1 MSAQLR
7 VLDVQLDS
15 FAPSNHALWPD
26 RSLCCLSGPDVPA
39 GGPPP
44 HRLPSGEWVE
54 PSDYSDGYWTGSAS
68 LPRIGQKD
76 NVNLILYRPPP
87 QVYAQPDVRK
97 SMFPFDYTHAGN
109 SPVTPADCSLSYAAL
124 LHQVSTRRSSTSS
137 RMSWP
142 ARSASVTFDASFP
155 LEKCLEVTKS

>member
-1 MSAQLR
+1 MRRLLR
-7 VLDVQLDS
+7 VLDS
-15 FAPSNHALWPD
+15 FAPSNHALCGTGVT
-26 RSLCCLSGPDVPA
+26 RSPCCLSGPDQPA

-109 SPVTPADCSLSYAAL
+109 SPVTPTDCSLSYAAL

-142 ARSASVTFDASFP
+142 ARSASVIFDASLP
-155 LEKCLEVTKS
+155 LEKCLEAAKS

>member
-7 VLDVQLDS
+7 VLDLDVQLDS

-26 RSLCCLSGPDVPA
+26 RSLCWLSGPDVPA

-44 HRLPSGEWVE
+44 HRLPSGEWIE

-97 SMFPFDYTHAGN
+97 SMFPFDYTHAGFDT
-109 SPVTPADCSLSYAAL
+109 SQFDELADELA
-124 LHQVSTRRSSTSS
+124 
-137 RMSWP
+137 
-142 ARSASVTFDASFP
+142 SAKRIGKPPCFASA
-155 LEKCLEVTKS
+155 